1 MDEINDLTVVQ
12 QKAFRSLDKA
22 YKRCLKTGILFE
34 NRYGHLHA
42 YDGEKVIKLTD
53 DLTLEY
59 NPIDNII
66 SVYDA
71 KCEANY
77 FEIAGEWCADDG
89 SHYLEL
95 TDYGMRCR
103 DD

>member
-1 MDEINDLTVVQ
+1 MDKINDLTVVQ
-12 QKAFRSLDKA
+12 QNAFRLLDKA

-53 DLTLEY
+53 DLTLEH
-59 NPIDNII
+59 NPINNII
-66 SVYDA
+66 SVLNA
-71 KCEANY
+71 EGMENY
-77 FEIAGEWCADDG
+77 FKIANEWCDDDT

-95 TDYGMRCR
+95 TDYGMR
-103 DD
+103 